1 MLGRRSDW
9 PSVVAGEWSLAGP
22 NVAQTLLSVPGPE
35 PPPLRACSLSSIPLV
50 SSALRGPRWDTHR
63 TPVGHPPYLSGTPT
77 VPHWDTHRTPVGHT
91 PCPSG
96 VHTVPHWDTHRVPVG
111 HTPYPSGTHTVSQ
124 WDTHRVPV
132 GYPPCPTWHPR
143 ILMLDKGKAIATI
156 PNHRIQVRKNEDSGG
171 CRRYGRAGKAHQ
183 TCTGA
188 GVEFFSSCRGLPRC
202 VHASGKH
209 QPEVSA
215 RRRDFQ
221 PVAARTCRRVVNVT
235 SGLTAR
241 VRRKCHGYPC
251 R

>member
-1 MLGRRSDW
+1 MESCGTECGTDTLVCARARAAAVACLQLVVDSTRLERAPW
-9 PSVVAGEWSLAGP
+9 ASVGHPPYPGGTP
-22 NVAQTLLSVPGPE
+22 TVPQ
-35 PPPLRACSLSSIPLV
+35 
-50 SSALRGPRWDTHR
+50 WDTHR
-63 TPVGHPPYLSGTPT
+63 TPVGHPQCPSGTRT
-77 VPHWDTHRTPVGHT
+77 VPQWDTHRAPVGHT

-96 VHTVPHWDTHRVPVG
+96 AHTVSQWGTRRVPVG
-111 HTPYPSGTHTVSQ
+111 YTPYPSGAHTVSQ
-124 WDTHRVPV
+124 WDTHRVPA

-143 ILMLDKGKAIATI
+143 ILMLDKRKAIATI

-202 VHASGKH
+202 VHASGIH